1 MSPRPTHTGE
11 TDTDPTSP
19 AVKAEM
25 RASLQQTNAVNHAA
39 KIARMEAPAS
49 QGFAGGV
56 PEKIDEGDEPD

>member
-1 MSPRPTHTGE
+1 
-11 TDTDPTSP
+11 
-19 AVKAEM
+19 M